1 MCYFQGKPVGE
12 YCSCCQKCSSHLVV
26 CVPYLDEY
34 KYTVG
39 DCDCIDFCNDYCPLY
54 SSCEEV
60 WGKAVSE

>member
-1 MCYFQGKPVGE
+1 MCYFQGKPVGQ
-12 YCSCCQKCSSHLVV
+12 YCSCCLKCSCHLVE
-26 CVPYLDEY
+26 CVPYLNEY
-34 KYTVG
+34 RYTVG